1 MRLSA
6 ALLLL
11 ALAGCGR
18 EPGDGGGDGNL
29 RNLAGAERN
38 KASGTQDEPAPAR
51 AAAQPRQAA
60 AGVADATSPP
70 APGSAQRAAI
80 LDALR
85 PAVEAQLGTSVEFV
99 VGRLEV
105 ERGWALVVADPR
117 RRGGGDIDGRAIYG
131 DGFDNMDGLTVSA
144 ILRFEGGRWTLS
156 EHAIGATDVWY
167 CDGHTEAPSSLT
179 GC

>member
-18 EPGDGGGDGNL
+18 EAGDGGGDGNL

-38 KASGTQDEPAPAR
+38 KAAGTQDEPAPAR
-51 AAAQPRQAA
+51 AAAQPKQAEA
-60 AGVADATSPP
+60 AGADATSPP
-70 APGSAQRAAI
+70 TAGSAQRAAI

-85 PAVEAQLGTSVEFV
+85 PAVEARLGTNVEFV
-99 VGRLEV
+99 VGRMEV
-105 ERGWALVVADPR
+105 EQGWALVYADPR
-117 RRGGGDIDGRAIYG
+117 RRGGGEIDGRAIYG
-131 DGFDNMDGLTVSA
+131 DGFDDMDGLTVTA
-144 ILRFEGGRWTLS
+144 ILRFQNGRWNLV

-167 CDGHTEAPSSLT
+167 CGQTGAPESLT
-179 GC
+179 C